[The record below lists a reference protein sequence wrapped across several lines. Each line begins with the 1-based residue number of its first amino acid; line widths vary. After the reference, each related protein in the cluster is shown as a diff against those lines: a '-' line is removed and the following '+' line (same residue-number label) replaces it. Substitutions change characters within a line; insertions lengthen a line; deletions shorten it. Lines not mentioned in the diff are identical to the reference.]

1 MGKYFVTISE
11 SAKIQLAKH
20 YKSGDKV
27 LIKRIERIFE
37 ELNEHPFLGIGKPEA
52 LKYELTGLWSRR
64 LDDKNRLVYSVVEES
79 ITVFVVS
86 AKGHYSDK

>member
-11 SAKIQLAKH
+11 SAKVQLVKH
-20 YKSGDKV
+20 YKSGDKA

-37 ELNEHPFLGIGKPEA
+37 ELSEHPFIGIGKPEP
-52 LKYELTGLWSRR
+52 LKHELAGLWSRR
-64 LDDKNRLVYSVVEES
+64 LDEKNRFVYSVVEES

>member
-1 MGKYFVTISE
+1 MGKYSVTISE

-20 YKSGDKV
+20 YKSGDKG

-37 ELNEHPFLGIGKPEA
+37 ELSDHPFIGIGKPEA
-52 LKYELTGLWSRR
+52 LKHELAGLWSRR
-64 LDDKNRLVYSVVEES
+64 LDEKNRLVYSVVEES